1 MLDLAKTRD
10 LTPRELKAALDAGIV
25 LLVDVRE
32 ANEFAAERI
41 PGAVNAPLSTFQP
54 ASLPDGDGRTRVMQ
68 CMGGKRSAMAIDQ
81 CRRAGRR
88 SRPTWPA
95 A

>member
-54 ASLPDGDGRTRVMQ
+54 ASLPDGDGRTLVMQ
-68 CMGGKRSAMAIDQ
+68 CLGGKRSAMAIDQ